1 MTDDAD
7 LLGLLARYRTAIVE
21 LLAIIRRDGGYM
33 PADAQLRLREIE
45 RWADADG
52 ARIVQP
58 QLDGEQPE

>member
-45 RWADADG
+45 RWADADR
-52 ARIVQP
+52 ARIVQAD
-58 QLDGEQPE
+58 LERELVE